1 MKTGQKIAAW
11 TLVGVLL
18 LQVFGMNFL
27 YGLYTIDKPV
37 FIELFCVNKEVPEL
51 QCDGS
56 CMLSKMKDYGAN
68 DVEEHTFS
76 NVFQFSLTFL
86 EEPLDFTL
94 GDITI
99 SKVSHIY
106 YYQNFYESHHLK
118 SRFKPPILA

>member
-18 LQVFGMNFL
+18 LQVFGLSFL
-27 YGLYTIDKPV
+27 YSLYTIDKPV

-56 CMLSKMKDYGAN
+56 CMLFKMKEYGVK

-94 GDITI
+94 GNITI
-99 SKVSHIY
+99 PKITHNF
-106 YYQNFYESHHLK
+106 YYQNFYESQHQQ
-118 SRFKPPILA
+118 SRFKPPILV